1 MSGKVDLADQIYD
14 WRQKLHTL
22 GVASSSKKAMSGGMK
37 FLMSHPALFNFALKD
52 APIANSLPRGIV
64 YNGLNDWG
72 KEREMPKFA
81 KESFN
86 EMWKKNKVK

>member
-1 MSGKVDLADQIYD
+1 MSGKGRSGRPDLD

-86 EMWKKNKVK
+86 EMWKRIK